1 MKVCVIAAESAETG
15 RLDPLLR
22 GIDLP
27 LYGAYYPLGYR
38 AEVTTNSPDV
48 LEAAVESW
56 GDSS

>member
-1 MKVCVIAAESAETG
+1 MRVCVIALESAETG

-38 AEVTTNSPDV
+38 AEITTNSPDV
-48 LEAAVESW
+48 LEAARESW
-56 GDSS
+56 GS